1 MADARCAECGAA
13 ISLSEA
19 DTHGAQVQCPSC
31 QTVMR
36 VLRRPGTRLVHADL
50 DPLRHALQ
58 AGQRREREIERELS
72 RARASMGIGINGL
85 GIGLLY
91 VVAKVAL
98 AEQPLTKDLIV
109 TALVIAAATGIAL
122 ELANFLF
129 LAKRRELGRI
139 SQELERVTAE
149 NRRLRSQLREAQ
161 RR

>member
-1 MADARCAECGAA
+1 MDDARCAECGGA
-13 ISLSEA
+13 ISLSDT
-19 DTHGAQVQCPSC
+19 DTHGAQVRCPSC

-36 VLRRPGTRLVHADL
+36 VLRRPGTRLVHADV

-58 AGQRREREIERELS
+58 AGQRRERELERELG

-91 VVAKVAL
+91 VIAKVAL
-98 AEQPLTKDLIV
+98 EEQPLTRELIV
-109 TALVIAAATGIAL
+109 TALVIAAAAGVAL

-129 LAKRRELGRI
+129 LAKRRELGRL
-139 SQELERVTAE
+139 SRELERVASD
-149 NRRLRSQLREAQ
+149 NRRLQSRLRDAQ